1 MRDDVTLYRRLS
13 LAGRIHK
20 MTSARLHLPIQGVGP
35 PPESSLMRNSLT
47 PALVTLIRVPPMTSH
62 SVRAAAADTP
72 LLESCGWMHFLPNC
86 SGQLSGQTGFA
97 GIDTII
103 LKNTLQWRRNDHGG
117 VSNHQPHGC
126 LLNRL
131 FRRRSKKTSRL
142 RVTGLCAGGI
152 HSDWSPVNSPQK
164 GQWRGK
170 CFHLMTSS
178 WRMVRPMSPGPL
190 LLTWINFNPRMDK

>member
-35 PPESSLMRNSLT
+35 PPKSSLMRNSLT

-103 LKNTLQWRRNDHGG
+103 LKSTLQWRRNDHDG

-142 RVTGLCAGGI
+142 RVTGLWGGGGGGGFTVTGHRWI
-152 HSDWSPVNSPQK
+152 PRKRASDAENVSIW
-164 GQWRGK
+164 WRHHEG
-170 CFHLMTSS
+170 CHQ
-178 WRMVRPMSPGPL
+178 GP
-190 LLTWINFNPRMDK
+190 FY